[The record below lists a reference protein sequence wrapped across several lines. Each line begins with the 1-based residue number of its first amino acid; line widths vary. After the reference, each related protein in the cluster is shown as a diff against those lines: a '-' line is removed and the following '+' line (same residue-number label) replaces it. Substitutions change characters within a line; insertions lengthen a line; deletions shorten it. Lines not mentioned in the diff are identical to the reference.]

1 MHFLQASG
9 GLQQLCPNLP
19 LGPSSAMPQTSCSFS
34 FGYLWGSFPQSDR
47 AHVRLLQAVIQ
58 GGTTGTSLST
68 SENPVLLH

>member
-19 LGPSSAMPQTSCSFS
+19 LGPSSAMPQTSCSSS
-34 FGYLWGSFPQSDR
+34 FGYPWGSSPQSGR
-47 AHVRLLQAVIQ
+47 GHVPLLQAVVP

-68 SENPVLLH
+68 SENPVLLQ